1 MSADSTPETS
11 QPASA
16 GQDHVGRRVT
26 LAVVM
31 AAALPLVAI
40 VYLALPHLFPAL
52 VPGWAYRA
60 SWLTLLAMTVAV
72 GLLQVSVLLNYL
84 DLRRQLGRV
93 IHATRGQARPEA
105 ASAGAAGLDR
115 DLQAALAAG
124 RAEDVGGLMREV
136 ARILDVLRQQAG
148 QVHDYGARF
157 EAINEELRNA
167 NLRLREM
174 SLTDELTEVG
184 NRRNFDMRLRE
195 EMSRSTRFGHAFSLL
210 MIDIDAFKRF
220 NDEFGHPRG
229 DTALRALGALMRSVS
244 REGDVPCRV
253 GGEEFAFILPETGK
267 ADATT
272 FAERF
277 RRGVEGAITAPDGS
291 YSLTVSVGL
300 AAFPEDGKTPEE
312 IVWAAD
318 SALYESKRAGRNR
331 VTAHA
336 RKENPAVAG

>member
-1 MSADSTPETS
+1 MTAESAEGRKMRE
-11 QPASA
+11 A
-16 GQDHVGRRVT
+16 GATRPTRPDVILPGRSMRAKFLVGFAISGLLPLLFLVYLGMPSILPNVVTTAFVQGGAFFVT
-26 LAVVM
+26 LVF
-31 AAALPLVAI
+31 L
-40 VYLALPHLFPAL
+40 
-52 VPGWAYRA
+52 
-60 SWLTLLAMTVAV
+60 
-72 GLLQVSVLLNYL
+72 VSVLQLVGFYVIYMDVINR
-84 DLRRQLGRV
+84 LR
-93 IHATRGQARPEA
+93 AT
-105 ASAGAAGLDR
+105 
-115 DLQAALAAG
+115 
-124 RAEDVGGLMREV
+124 
-136 ARILDVLRQQAG
+136 LRQEVEQ
-148 QVHDYGARF
+148 F
-157 EAINEELRNA
+157 ESGSERLEMIVEELRAA
-167 NLRLREM
+167 NVRLREM
-174 SLTDELTEVG
+174 SHTDELTEVG

>member
-184 NRRNFDMRLRE
+184 NRRNFDMRIRE
-195 EMSRSTRFGHAFSLL
+195 EINRSTRFGHAFSLL
-210 MIDIDAFKRF
+210 LLDIDAFKRF
-220 NDEFGHPRG
+220 NDDFGHVQG
-229 DTALRALGALMRSVS
+229 DAALRALGSLMRSIS
-244 REGDVPCRV
+244 REGDVPCRI
-253 GGEEFAFILPETGK
+253 GGEEFAFILPETAK
-267 ADATT
+267 EDAAL
-272 FAERF
+272 FAERI
-277 RRGVEGAITAPDGS
+277 RRGVEGSIMAPDGS
-291 YSLTVSVGL
+291 RALTVSIGL
-300 AAFPEDGKTPEE
+300 AAFPDDGKSQEDLLR
-312 IVWAAD
+312 AAD
-318 SALYESKRAGRNR
+318 EALYQSKRKGRNR
-331 VTAHA
+331 VTAFS
-336 RKENPAVAG
+336 RR